1 MDGLTLKEMLAFGK
15 TDPGKARNIIRQL
28 CDALGYIHAR
38 QVIHRDMKPSNIMLT
53 RDGKYVKIIDFGLS
67 DGDAY
72 VQYKYPG
79 GTRRYGA
86 PEQFDP
92 DTPTDSRA
100 DIYAL
105 GVIMD
110 EMTTDRAIHSVAAK
124 CMNAD
129 REKRP
134 GDVREIP
141 VLIERAAKR
150 RTLALKGAAISLAG
164 VCASVAIWMGVL
176 HNQPPSV
183 QPATHAST
191 APGISAN
198 MTERD
203 TNRQSMSVPSP
214 QSDITADA
222 ILQALLPAAEETD
235 GYPLMAEM
243 AADGT
248 EPLEQQVYHKSLEIA
263 AKRFAWQLNLLDT
276 LTTQESNDLAY
287 VGHWKWLAEQDM
299 RKWLSQTIDSKSPY
313 HENLM
318 DIAAKTIE
326 QYGQDHEAE
335 EYRHKVA
342 SFKRTNMGFT
352 SSYSEWLNEDRL
364 MTHTLQR
371 DGRWTI
377 HVEDVK
383 MKRMREQAK
392 EMTYP

>member
-1 MDGLTLKEMLAFGK
+1 MLAFGK

-299 RKWLSQTIDSKSPY
+299 RKWLSQTIDPKSPY

-352 SSYSEWLNEDRL
+352 SSYSEWLDEDRL

-371 DGRWTI
+371 DGRWAI
-377 HVEDVK
+377 QVENVK

-392 EMTYP
+392 EMAYP